1 MLQIETLREH
11 LIELGLKE
19 MARTL
24 DYRLQEAADK
34 DQTYFDFLNS
44 LVEDELSAQKDRA
57 FKTRLRLARLPFQK
71 TLADFDFAFQPSID
85 ERQINEL
92 ATLRFVHEAGNVV
105 FLGPPGVGKTHLS
118 VALAMEAIAQGATA
132 YFVKTDELIA
142 DLKKAHEENHLKKKM
157 KKYMRPK
164 VLLIDE
170 IGYHPLD
177 KLSASL
183 FFNIVSER
191 YENGSII
198 LTSNKSFTE
207 WADIFSESVIAT
219 AILDRLLHHATIINI
234 RGPSYR
240 MKNKKKSGLY
250 PSKEDDKS

>member
-34 DQTYFDFLNS
+34 DQTYFDFLNT
-44 LVEDELSAQKDRA
+44 LVEEELSAQKDRA
-57 FKTRLRLARLPFQK
+57 FKARLRLARLPFQK

-85 ERQINEL
+85 ERQIKEL
-92 ATLRFVHEAGNVV
+92 ATLRFVHEAGNIV

-142 DLKKAHEENHLKKKM
+142 DLKKAHVENRLKKKM
-157 KKYMRPK
+157 KKYIRPK

-170 IGYHPLD
+170 MGYHPLD

-183 FFNIVSER
+183 FFNIISER
-191 YENGSII
+191 YEKGSII

-207 WADIFSESVIAT
+207 WADIFSESIIAT
-219 AILDRLLHHATIINI
+219 AILDRLLHHATIVNI

-240 MKNKKKSGLY
+240 MKNKKNSGLY
-250 PSKEDDKS
+250 PAKGDDES

>member
-118 VALAMEAIAQGATA
+118 VALAMEAIAQ
-132 YFVKTDELIA
+132 EQL
-142 DLKKAHEENHLKKKM
+142 H
-157 KKYMRPK
+157 
-164 VLLIDE
+164 
-170 IGYHPLD
+170 
-177 KLSASL
+177 
-183 FFNIVSER
+183 
-191 YENGSII
+191 I
-198 LTSNKSFTE
+198 L
-207 WADIFSESVIAT
+207 
-219 AILDRLLHHATIINI
+219 
-234 RGPSYR
+234 
-240 MKNKKKSGLY
+240 
-250 PSKEDDKS
+250 

>member
-142 DLKKAHEENHLKKKM
+142 DLKKAYEENRLKKKM
-157 KKYMRPK
+157 KKYIRPK

-183 FFNIVSER
+183 FFNIISER

-207 WADIFSESVIAT
+207 WADIFGESVIAT
-219 AILDRLLHHATIINI
+219 AILDRLLHHASIVNI
-234 RGPSYR
+234 RGSSYR
-240 MKNKKKSGLY
+240 MKNKKKSGLCL
-250 PSKEDDKS
+250 SKGDDES

>member
-1 MLQIETLREH
+1 
-11 LIELGLKE
+11 
-19 MARTL
+19 
-24 DYRLQEAADK
+24 
-34 DQTYFDFLNS
+34 
-44 LVEDELSAQKDRA
+44 
-57 FKTRLRLARLPFQK
+57 
-71 TLADFDFAFQPSID
+71 
-85 ERQINEL
+85 
-92 ATLRFVHEAGNVV
+92 
-105 FLGPPGVGKTHLS
+105 
-118 VALAMEAIAQGATA
+118 
-132 YFVKTDELIA
+132 
-142 DLKKAHEENHLKKKM
+142 
-157 KKYMRPK
+157 MRPK

-234 RGPSYR
+234 RGHSYR

-250 PSKEDDKS
+250 LSKEDDKS